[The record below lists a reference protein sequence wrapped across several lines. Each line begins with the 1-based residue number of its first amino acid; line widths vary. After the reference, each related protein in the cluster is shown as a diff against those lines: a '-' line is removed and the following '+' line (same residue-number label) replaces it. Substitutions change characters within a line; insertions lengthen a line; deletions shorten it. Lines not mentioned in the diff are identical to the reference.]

1 MLPKFPKSDHFG
13 GRNGMANI
21 FQRLIPYKSPIQ
33 LLVEHAQL
41 CVRASE
47 LMEQAVKDYF
57 MNMEISS
64 ISTLIDEL
72 EDEADAIKLKLR
84 EIYSKLK
91 WTYFNKNDFLDLL
104 HNIDS
109 IIDLTDDVLKMLTM
123 NNIENV
129 PQDVKNDVLKLA
141 ELVKMSIKH
150 MYENVE
156 ELRTLIES
164 AFSPREIRKEDQQAE
179 VVEKEEHSSDL
190 LGIEIGKRLF
200 SLKNSMNAVDIMFL
214 NSVVILLMRIED
226 RAKNVVEKVRL
237 ISHT

>member
-1 MLPKFPKSDHFG
+1 
-13 GRNGMANI
+13 MANI
-21 FQRLIPYKSPIQ
+21 FQKLIPYKSPIQ

-41 CVRASE
+41 CVRAGE

-57 MNMEISS
+57 TSREISG
-64 ISTLIDEL
+64 ISKLIDEL

-123 NNIENV
+123 NSVEDT
-129 PQDVKNDVLKLA
+129 PEDVKKDVVKLA
-141 ELVKMSIKH
+141 ELVRLSIKH
-150 MYENVE
+150 MYDSVE
-156 ELRTLIES
+156 ELKTLIES
-164 AFSPREIRKEDQQAE
+164 AFSPREVRKEDEQAQ
-179 VVEKEEHSSDL
+179 VVEREEHSSDL
-190 LGIEIGKRLF
+190 LGIDIGKRLF
-200 SLKNSMNAVDIMFL
+200 SLKNRMNAVDIMFL

-237 ISHT
+237 ISHS